1 MANLL
6 SNPVQIGVVGLRDP
20 EDPKKII
27 ENIPVYAEGT
37 PEIKEQDEKTMEY
50 VAKVFAEKFRQ
61 YAEAA
66 KKV

>member
-1 MANLL
+1 
-6 SNPVQIGVVGLRDP
+6 VQIGVIGLRNP
-20 EDPKKII
+20 ENPKEII

-37 PEIKEQDEKTMEY
+37 PEIKEQDKKTMEY

-61 YAEAA
+61 YAEET